1 MYQMYAVHTAYDRTG
16 KPARIML
23 STVDCDERLPE
34 PQSQLLS
41 TYRGVVSIRYFHNF
55 SEVERM
61 IRGNTRPRK
70 HAIAKAL
77 ISLIE
82 ACAGIQKDNATNY
95 RSHFS

>member
-16 KPARIML
+16 NPVKIML
-23 STVDCDERLPE
+23 STVNCDEHLPE

-70 HAIAKAL
+70 QAIAKAL

-82 ACAGIQKDNATNY
+82 ACAGIQKENTANY